1 MELVMEQEAPAGEVC
16 LTPEAMDAYL
26 DTLRQQG
33 RSADTLAAYRR
44 SIYGLYRSLPPD
56 KRVGR
61 GTLDRWRETLEDQGY
76 LPRTINVRLAAAN
89 GLMTYLGH
97 RELQATAAL
106 PPPAEV
112 ERPELTRGEYL
123 RLLSTARVLEK
134 ERLYL
139 LVKVFGST
147 GLSVGELPRLTAEAL
162 DGRGPS
168 PVRLPPPL
176 AEELR
181 GYAARQGI
189 TAGPVFRSRNGQ
201 PIRRT
206 QVTGEIRSLCRD
218 ARVPEEKGNP
228 RCLRRLWQE
237 TQDAIRVS
245 VDQLVVQAFDQMMEA
260 EQFSVGW
267 DAGKGVGMMGPHP
280 PALDCAGMNIS
291 Y

>member
-112 ERPELTRGEYL
+112 ERPELTRGGVSASAVH
-123 RLLSTARVLEK
+123 RP
-134 ERLYL
+134 
-139 LVKVFGST
+139 GS
-147 GLSVGELPRLTAEAL
+147 GEGAALPAGE
-162 DGRGPS
+162 
-168 PVRLPPPL
+168 
-176 AEELR
+176 
-181 GYAARQGI
+181 GI
-189 TAGPVFRSRNGQ
+189 RKHGPVGGGAAPADGGGAGRAGTQ
-201 PIRRT
+201 PRASAAAAGGGAAGLCGPAGASPQDRCSAAG
-206 QVTGEIRSLCRD
+206 TGS
-218 ARVPEEKGNP
+218 PYGGP
-228 RCLRRLWQE
+228 R
-237 TQDAIRVS
+237 
-245 VDQLVVQAFDQMMEA
+245 
-260 EQFSVGW
+260 
-267 DAGKGVGMMGPHP
+267 
-280 PALDCAGMNIS
+280 
-291 Y
+291 

>member
-112 ERPELTRGEYL
+112 AWSSRW
-123 RLLSTARVLEK
+123 
-134 ERLYL
+134 
-139 LVKVFGST
+139 
-147 GLSVGELPRLTAEAL
+147 PR
-162 DGRGPS
+162 
-168 PVRLPPPL
+168 
-176 AEELR
+176 
-181 GYAARQGI
+181 
-189 TAGPVFRSRNGQ
+189 
-201 PIRRT
+201 
-206 QVTGEIRSLCRD
+206 
-218 ARVPEEKGNP
+218 
-228 RCLRRLWQE
+228 
-237 TQDAIRVS
+237 
-245 VDQLVVQAFDQMMEA
+245 
-260 EQFSVGW
+260 
-267 DAGKGVGMMGPHP
+267 
-280 PALDCAGMNIS
+280 
-291 Y
+291 

>member
-106 PPPAEV
+106 PPPAEG

-168 PVRLPPPL
+168 PCVCRRRWRRSCGAMRPGRASPQD
-176 AEELR
+176 R
-181 GYAARQGI
+181 CSAAG
-189 TAGPVFRSRNGQ
+189 TGSPCGGPR
-201 PIRRT
+201 
-206 QVTGEIRSLCRD
+206 
-218 ARVPEEKGNP
+218 
-228 RCLRRLWQE
+228 
-237 TQDAIRVS
+237 
-245 VDQLVVQAFDQMMEA
+245 
-260 EQFSVGW
+260 
-267 DAGKGVGMMGPHP
+267 
-280 PALDCAGMNIS
+280 
-291 Y
+291 

>member
-1 MELVMEQEAPAGEVC
+1 MCGW
-16 LTPEAMDAYL
+16 
-26 DTLRQQG
+26 
-33 RSADTLAAYRR
+33 RR
-44 SIYGLYRSLPPD
+44 P
-56 KRVGR
+56 
-61 GTLDRWRETLEDQGY
+61 T
-76 LPRTINVRLAAAN
+76 A
-89 GLMTYLGH
+89 MTYLGH

-218 ARVPEEKGNP
+218 APGAGGKREPTLSAPAVAEDPGCHPDQCGPAGGPGLRPDDGGGTVLRGLGCRKGGGDDVTTP
-228 RCLRRLWQE
+228 PSSRLRWHEYQLLRRKE
-237 TQDAIRVS
+237 MT
-245 VDQLVVQAFDQMMEA
+245 
-260 EQFSVGW
+260 
-267 DAGKGVGMMGPHP
+267 
-280 PALDCAGMNIS
+280 
-291 Y
+291 